1 MELEHTV
8 VEVTPQVA
16 EEWLGT
22 MANNRNVSEKNVEQF
37 ARDMRDGRWHMDGA
51 PIRFNRE
58 GQLIDGQHRL
68 LAVMQSEKPQRFLVV
83 KGVPHAAMTTM
94 DTGKTRSKAD
104 VLSIFDPT
112 LPNVNNLAA
121 TAVVHY
127 RWKKGVRGTALR
139 NAPVS
144 NDELIQHVVE
154 NQELL
159 LEATRMGKRMT
170 NHHPAF
176 TGQAYSLCDALFQEF
191 DAEDRAYFWERVLD
205 GQGLQSGDP
214 VFALREYLIREG
226 KGKGTRP
233 RVRVEVAAALIV
245 KAWNAYRDGRQ
256 IKLLHFKPG
265 GAHPE
270 TFPEP
275 V

>member
-1 MELEHTV
+1 MELEHNV

-22 MANNRNVSEKNVEQF
+22 MANNRNVNERNVDSYS
-37 ARDMRDGRWHMDGA
+37 RDMRLGRWHMDGA

-68 LAVMQSEKPQRFLVV
+68 LAVMQSETNQRFLVV

-104 VLSIFDPT
+104 VLAIFDPT
-112 LPNVNNLAA
+112 LSNVNNLAA

-127 RWKKGVRGTALR
+127 RWKHGVRGTALR

-154 NQELL
+154 NQEMLI
-159 LEATRMGKRMT
+159 EATKMGKRMT

-176 TGQAYSLCDALFQEF
+176 TGQAYSLADALFQEF
-191 DAEDRAYFWERVLD
+191 DPEDRAYFWERLMD
-205 GQGLQSGDP
+205 GSGLQAGDP

-233 RVRVEVAAALIV
+233 RVRVEVALALIV